1 MNAVIKARLQAAAK
15 LAGEAEAAGNRTKFT
30 GNNREEAWAAIAH
43 AFNTDPK
50 CKNLEP
56 HGANSPGQLCE
67 FYKPGTPGRITL
79 FQSNI
84 VVFGGKLVAPTAD
97 ELTDQDFKDGEE
109 IQALAEATV
118 EALVPEEVL
127 AV

>member
-1 MNAVIKARLQAAAK
+1 MNDLIKARMQKAAK
-15 LAGEAEAAGNRTKFT
+15 LAAEAEAAGNRTKFT
-30 GNNREEAWAAIAH
+30 GDNREEAWAAIAH
-43 AFNTDPK
+43 SFNTDPK

-84 VVFGGKLVAPTAD
+84 VVFGGKLLAPVLED
-97 ELTDQDFKDGEE
+97 LTDQDFKDGME
-109 IQALAEATV
+109 IQNIVEATV
-118 EALVPEEVL
+118 EALVPVEEL